1 MIFAKKWKNLIL
13 NVELPDYSNKKRYK
27 YFKVIDNLP
36 SYANF
41 MYDGSCRYVYRE
53 IIQNGYD
60 NYTDIEQYPFTNGA
74 LYINKHINL
83 FLRRQNPE
91 GIYDI
96 RSKTYPY
103 DINTNNIS
111 FEKENNYYEEDNI
124 EC

>member
-1 MIFAKKWKNLIL
+1 MCFKMIS
-13 NVELPDYSNKKRYK
+13 ESNNPHVKTHAFGMTSLK
-27 YFKVIDNLP
+27 LL
-36 SYANF
+36 
-41 MYDGSCRYVYRE
+41 
-53 IIQNGYD
+53 
-60 NYTDIEQYPFTNGA
+60 EQYPFTNGA